1 MTFNYKALQKVAD
14 DLTAEFGMKLS
25 ATRQPTVVRS
35 NGREIVTP
43 GGKFSVVGA
52 VVDYEGKEIDGT
64 RIKAGDKKLV
74 VGGSTRVKIGD
85 IIHLD
90 DGDYRVENP
99 GEVNPAGV
107 NVVNVITLR
116 K

>member
-14 DLTAEFGMKLS
+14 DLTAEFGAKLN
-25 ATRQPTVVRS
+25 ATRQPSVTRT
-35 NGREIVTP
+35 NGREIINP
-43 GGKFSVVGA
+43 GGKFTVTGA

-74 VGGSTRVKIGD
+74 VGGSTRLKIGD
-85 IIHLD
+85 IIHLE

-99 GEVNPAGV
+99 GEVNPAGT
-107 NVVNVITLR
+107 NVVNVATLR

>member
-14 DLTAEFGMKLS
+14 ALTAEFGAKLN
-25 ATRQPTVVRS
+25 ATRQPSVVRT
-35 NGREIVTP
+35 NGRETVTP
-43 GGKFSVVGA
+43 GGDFTVVGA

-74 VGGSTRVKIGD
+74 MGGSTRVKIGD

-99 GEVNPAGV
+99 GEVNPAGT
-107 NVVNVITLR
+107 NVVSVATLR